1 MSIMRVTE
9 SLAVIGSLQFG
20 LSGPFDC
27 SVYALRGPAGMVL
40 IDSGGGTHTERLL
53 ENLARDLGRDAVKAV
68 IVTHCH
74 PDHCAGAAPLVRA
87 TGCRVMAPEM
97 TADALERGDEDEL
110 LLSQAKEAG
119 VYPADFDILPCP
131 VAHRLRDGVP
141 FEAAGLEFVPMHV
154 RGHSDDSFVIRTTI
168 GGAEWLFSGDV
179 VFYGGVLGVINAA
192 GSGMDGY
199 RRDLPKLTGLG
210 VEGLFPGHGLFTL
223 RDGRR
228 HLDAALAQARSGFLP
243 RQIGQGDLIF

>member
-1 MSIMRVTE
+1 MRLTE

-20 LSGPFDC
+20 ISGPFDC
-27 SVYALRGPAGMVL
+27 SVYALQGPAGVVL
-40 IDSGGGTHTERLL
+40 IDSGAGTHTERLL

-74 PDHCAGAAPLVRA
+74 PDHCAGAAPLVAA

-97 TADALERGDEDEL
+97 TADALERGDEDAL
-110 LLSQAKEAG
+110 ALSEARDGG
-119 VYPADFDILPCP
+119 VYPKDFRILPCP
-131 VAHRLRDGVP
+131 VAHRLSDDEP

-154 RGHSDDSFVIRTTI
+154 RGHSNDSFVIRTAI
-168 GGAEWLFSGDV
+168 DGAACLFSGDA

-210 VEGLFPGHGLFTL
+210 VDGLFPGHGLFTL
-223 RDGRR
+223 RGGQR
-228 HLDAALAQARSGFLP
+228 HLDAALAQARGGFLP